1 MALIGL
7 MGQGRVETFAQTVLL
22 PPLVAAGRID
32 GIGGSIGSA
41 RVGMGFARHVMT
53 TCDPC
58 LGFGFVRRAFS
69 ATAMR
74 GNAPHKLDRKW
85 RHDVLATVITAS
97 DSEPEVRMPHRTD
110 PLDILDQAIAR
121 AGGAKV
127 MLRLDEA
134 QTIRA
139 ALKAAPTSG
148 GAKDLMR
155 KVQGR
160 AKE

>member
-1 MALIGL
+1 
-7 MGQGRVETFAQTVLL
+7 
-22 PPLVAAGRID
+22 
-32 GIGGSIGSA
+32 
-41 RVGMGFARHVMT
+41 
-53 TCDPC
+53 
-58 LGFGFVRRAFS
+58 
-69 ATAMR
+69 
-74 GNAPHKLDRKW
+74 
-85 RHDVLATVITAS
+85 
-97 DSEPEVRMPHRTD
+97 MPHRTD

-134 QTIRA
+134 QTIRT